1 MGSTSK
7 KDDKPAAKKPAKKK
21 TATKKATKKKT
32 TKKAPAK
39 RKDTRTGR
47 PSRRIRKSYVPIKF
61 EPRTFLKEPLTDR
74 EWKQTEH
81 LAQIGMTSEQI
92 GIVMGF
98 QRGAWNDYI
107 FNEPLL
113 KEIMERGRMVGA
125 ANIAESLVN
134 MATSGEHPSVTI
146 FASKVMLGYK
156 ESPQA
161 VAVFNQQ
168 IVAANEENKNKIQ
181 IEFIGSD
188 DSDVIDVEANG

>member
-1 MGSTSK
+1 MATGHDIK
-7 KDDKPAAKKPAKKK
+7 KPDTNTDKPASKKTTKKKAAKKK
-21 TATKKATKKKT
+21 TTKKKT
-32 TKKAPAK
+32 TKKKAPK
-39 RKDTRTGR
+39 R
-47 PSRRIRKSYVPIKF
+47 PSRRIRKSYVPLDF
-61 EPRTFLKEPLTDR
+61 ERRSFLSEPLTDR
-74 EWKQTEH
+74 EFRQAER
-81 LAQIGMTSEQI
+81 LAGFGMKSDQI
-92 GIVMGF
+92 GIVLGF
-98 QRGAWNDYI
+98 NREMWGDYVA
-107 FNEPLL
+107 NEPLL

-188 DSDVIDVEANG
+188 DSDVIDVEAGG